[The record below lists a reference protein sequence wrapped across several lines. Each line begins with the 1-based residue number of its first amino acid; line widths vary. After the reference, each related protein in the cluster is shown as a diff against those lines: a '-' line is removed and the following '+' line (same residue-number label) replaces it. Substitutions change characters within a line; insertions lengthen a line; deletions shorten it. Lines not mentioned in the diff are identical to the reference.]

1 MSRFLIRTL
10 LLSAAFGLLVG
21 ATPREAS
28 ADASQL
34 CRSISSI
41 ALAPFDVAFAPFITA
56 KDMHYGLTEIDDP
69 LAIRAAALVP
79 GYFFLNGM
87 QVGGALLRVIAGTFE
102 FLPGLVTL
110 FQEGSQPAL
119 FRNQDET
126 WALYKNDF
134 GPCPVRLGS
143 SYNTINEF

>member
-1 MSRFLIRTL
+1 MQFLARVLVLT
-10 LLSAAFGLLVG
+10 AAFGLLLG
-21 ATPREAS
+21 ASPRSAE

-34 CRSISSI
+34 CRAFSN
-41 ALAPFDVAFAPFITA
+41 VVFAPTDLAFGPFIAA

-69 LAIRAAALVP
+69 LSIKAIGLAP
-79 GYFFLNGM
+79 GYLFLNGL
-87 QVGGALLRVIAGTFE
+87 QIGGTIMRVISSVFE
-102 FLPGLVTL
+102 IGPGLVTL
-110 FQEGSQPAL
+110 FQEGSQPVL

-134 GPCPVRLGS
+134 GPCPVRIGS